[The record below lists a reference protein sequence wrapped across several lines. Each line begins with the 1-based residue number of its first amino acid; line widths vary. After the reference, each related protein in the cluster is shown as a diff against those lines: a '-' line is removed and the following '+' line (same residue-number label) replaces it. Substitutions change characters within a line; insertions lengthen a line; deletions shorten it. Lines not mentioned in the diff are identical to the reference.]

1 MKEFI
6 SHILKQ
12 VAAILEYVIAFMLA
26 IGIILLCFRMV
37 CSLQNIPHLN
47 TYPNYDD
54 LLEVCF
60 NLIIG
65 VELIRMM
72 YSHSPSTVFEV
83 LLFAIARH
91 IIMDHSSIY
100 SSLIG
105 VCSIAVLF
113 ATRKYLFSEFD
124 VADETVFRA
133 STKAKVV
140 NKILSVNIPHKTD
153 DTLAVRLFVEHIS
166 VICLLYNM
174 FFKKECFAQEQEYR
188 MVFLCVHRRKQLL
201 SGDSIL
207 VEYRIKDEV
216 FIPFIR
222 MKLGDIS
229 CLKSVC
235 VGTKN
240 TSDLA
245 VKGLR
250 HYFGSRNLEVR
261 VKKSEIPL
269 RY

>member
-1 MKEFI
+1 MYWQIHSFHLYWNYSGNLLWERNPTNERI
-6 SHILKQ
+6 YLSHSQTGGGDFGVCDRFYACDRYHSAL
-12 VAAILEYVIAFMLA
+12 LPYGMFTSEYP
-26 IGIILLCFRMV
+26 
-37 CSLQNIPHLN
+37 SSEHLSK
-47 TYPNYDD
+47 
-54 LLEVCF
+54 LRWSSWGCF

-153 DTLAVRLFVEHIS
+153 DTLADVLLPPSRRTQYHSSCRCLLLLPRLRSTCCETTWWKNFENSGNSCYTLTSKHAILHIS
-166 VICLLYNM
+166 DRLTV
-174 FFKKECFAQEQEYR
+174 
-188 MVFLCVHRRKQLL
+188 
-201 SGDSIL
+201 
-207 VEYRIKDEV
+207 RITIV
-216 FIPFIR
+216 RF
-222 MKLGDIS
+222 
-229 CLKSVC
+229 
-235 VGTKN
+235 
-240 TSDLA
+240 
-245 VKGLR
+245 
-250 HYFGSRNLEVR
+250 YFSYLMIV
-261 VKKSEIPL
+261 
-269 RY
+269 

>member
-1 MKEFI
+1 MKELI
-6 SHILKQ
+6 SHLLKQ

-26 IGIILLCFRMV
+26 IGIILLCLRMV
-37 CSLQNIPHLN
+37 CSLQYIPNLN

-91 IIMDHSSIY
+91 IIMDHTSIY

-113 ATRKYLFSEFD
+113 ATRKFLFSEFD
-124 VADETVFRA
+124 IADETVFRA

-140 NKILSVNIPHKTD
+140 NKILSVNIPHEAD
-153 DTLAVRLFVEHIS
+153 DTLSNVL
-166 VICLLYNM
+166 
-174 FFKKECFAQEQEYR
+174 
-188 MVFLCVHRRKQLL
+188 
-201 SGDSIL
+201 
-207 VEYRIKDEV
+207 
-216 FIPFIR
+216 
-222 MKLGDIS
+222 
-229 CLKSVC
+229 
-235 VGTKN
+235 
-240 TSDLA
+240 
-245 VKGLR
+245 LR
-250 HYFGSRNLEVR
+250 HLE
-261 VKKSEIPL
+261 EHEML
-269 RY
+269 RPVLVHVITSTIAVYGCKLHDGKIRRIQVIRAIH

>member
-1 MKEFI
+1 MKELI
-6 SHILKQ
+6 SHLLKQ

-26 IGIILLCFRMV
+26 IGIILLCLRMV
-37 CSLQNIPHLN
+37 CSLQYIPNLN

-91 IIMDHSSIY
+91 IIMDHTSIY

-113 ATRKYLFSEFD
+113 ATRKFLFSEFD
-124 VADETVFRA
+124 IADETVFRA

-140 NKILSVNIPHKTD
+140 NKILSVNIPHEAD
-153 DTLAVRLFVEHIS
+153 DTLSMYCCGISKNRISRPVLVHVITSTIAVCGLPNFMMEK
-166 VICLLYNM
+166 
-174 FFKKECFAQEQEYR
+174 FQEFR
-188 MVFLCVHRRKQLL
+188 
-201 SGDSIL
+201 
-207 VEYRIKDEV
+207 
-216 FIPFIR
+216 
-222 MKLGDIS
+222 
-229 CLKSVC
+229 
-235 VGTKN
+235 
-240 TSDLA
+240 
-245 VKGLR
+245 
-250 HYFGSRNLEVR
+250 
-261 VKKSEIPL
+261 
-269 RY
+269 

>member
-1 MKEFI
+1 MKELI
-6 SHILKQ
+6 SHLLKQ

-26 IGIILLCFRMV
+26 IGIILLCLRMV
-37 CSLQNIPHLN
+37 CSLQYIPNLN

-91 IIMDHSSIY
+91 IIMDHTSIY

-113 ATRKYLFSEFD
+113 ATRKFLFSEFD
-124 VADETVFRA
+124 IADETVFRA

-140 NKILSVNIPHKTD
+140 NISKNRILRPVLVHVITSTI
-153 DTLAVRLFVEHIS
+153 AVCGLPNFMMEK
-166 VICLLYNM
+166 
-174 FFKKECFAQEQEYR
+174 FQEFR
-188 MVFLCVHRRKQLL
+188 
-201 SGDSIL
+201 
-207 VEYRIKDEV
+207 
-216 FIPFIR
+216 
-222 MKLGDIS
+222 
-229 CLKSVC
+229 
-235 VGTKN
+235 
-240 TSDLA
+240 
-245 VKGLR
+245 
-250 HYFGSRNLEVR
+250 
-261 VKKSEIPL
+261 
-269 RY
+269 